1 MQKKKVVSREVP
13 LAEITLRKY
22 EKPFDIDG
30 RDLTKKIC
38 LSIGLLQP
46 GDSRDVVVDVLHVLL
61 KEKKDLTSEKIV
73 DLVVKNRKSH
83 KIPVAGVA
91 PSNVR
96 RQLKRLRDM
105 FIIEKVAN
113 NYRINENEKL
123 THIFEEKIEKFYLRT
138 IVDRVKEYMDAVDS
152 KK

>member
-1 MQKKKVVSREVP
+1 M
-13 LAEITLRKY
+13 
-22 EKPFDIDG
+22 
-30 RDLTKKIC
+30 
-38 LSIGLLQP
+38 LQP

-73 DLVVKNRKSH
+73 DLVIKNRKSH

-123 THIFEEKIEKFYLRT
+123 SHIFEEKIEKFYLRT
-138 IVDRVKEYMDAVDS
+138 IVDRVKEYMDAVED
-152 KK
+152 K